1 MDKVDGIYSKVEGAI
16 ECVRQ
21 SEQEHTRSLLAA
33 VEKVFA
39 SFEEKLASLNAR
51 LRSQSE
57 TMTQLTAQRQPMVT
71 HETQTDARHLADGET
86 QTAPHSPYRQLI
98 ENPAAR
104 IRTHSENCCQKRK
117 AADQSHY
124 YKNNKM
130 PKQLN
135 HSLTIPRQTRQY
147 IRPRSRSDSRRPMS
161 VNQPASV
168 LRAMHQKRLEER
180 GGIYLPRDGNGD
192 SGDDLESVEYPRETF
207 QNRSNSISN
216 RSNLDCIFEDFE
228 PAQHSTPIKTPS
240 SESLSARCDMYQNLR
255 ENIFPETSQNISV
268 FVDSSDSDG

>member
-21 SEQEHTRSLLAA
+21 REQEHTHSLLAA

-57 TMTQLTAQRQPMVT
+57 TMTQLTTRRQPMVT
-71 HETQTDARHLADGET
+71 QETQTDARHLADGET
-86 QTAPHSPYRQLI
+86 QTAPRSPYRQLI
-98 ENPAAR
+98 ENPR

-117 AADQSHY
+117 AADQSHHC
-124 YKNNKM
+124 KNNKM

-147 IRPRSRSDSRRPMS
+147 IRPRSRSDSRRPIS

-192 SGDDLESVEYPRETF
+192 SGDELESVEYARETF
-207 QNRSNSISN
+207 QNRSNSLSN

-240 SESLSARCDMYQNLR
+240 SESLSARGATYRNLR